1 MYEPY
6 YGWTWV
12 SYEPWGWA
20 PYHYGRWFYYR
31 DSWCWWPGPVYV
43 HYRPVWSPAFVFFVG
58 FGHRSGFGFGSIGWF
73 PVGPHDPYYPWYG
86 RGFNRVNVVNVT
98 TRIPVTPAMMP
109 MSSRSP
115 TTNLAKTTRKPPYLS
130 TARSARSR

>member
-1 MYEPY
+1 M
-6 YGWTWV
+6 
-12 SYEPWGWA
+12 WA
-20 PYHYGRWFYYR
+20 PARL
-31 DSWCWWPGPVYV
+31 P
-43 HYRPVWSPAFVFFVG
+43 
-58 FGHRSGFGFGSIGWF
+58 
-73 PVGPHDPYYPWYG
+73 
-86 RGFNRVNVVNVT
+86 RVIQVPTQATAPITLNMVNVT